1 MEAVLGL
8 LGCQFRWGPV
18 AVRELAAVEAVLGV
32 RGCQF
37 GSGPAVSAIRT
48 LLVANRGEIAR
59 RVFRTA
65 RDMGIRCVAVFA
77 DADADAPFAA
87 EADVAVRLPGGYL
100 DAEAVVA
107 AAVEAGADAVHPGYG
122 FLAENAGFARAVTA
136 AGLVW
141 VGPAPDAI
149 ETMGDKLAAKAA
161 AEAAGVP
168 TLPASEDPD
177 DPGDVGF
184 PLMVKAAAGGG
195 GKGMRLVSD
204 PADLAEAVAAARRE
218 ALGGFGDDTVFLERY
233 LRRCR
238 HIEIQILGD
247 THGNVVHLGERECSI
262 QRRHQKIIEESPS
275 SAVDDELRAA
285 MGDAAVRLAS
295 SIGYS
300 SAGTV
305 ELLLDD
311 DTGEFF
317 FLEVNTRLQ
326 VEHPVTEE
334 VTGIDLVREQLRVA
348 AGEPLGY
355 TQADIAFAGH
365 AVEARLYAEDPAAG
379 FLPAVGTLAA
389 FAPPADPAV
398 RWDSGVEAGS
408 EVGLDFDP
416 MLAKVIAH
424 APTRAEAAGQLAL
437 ALERL
442 HIGGVTT
449 NRHFLAAALRSDAFL
464 AGDTTT
470 DFIERVDPSRVAAL
484 SPAACRHVAVAAAMW
499 LQAAE
504 RQEARTLRW
513 MPSGWRHGRLPPERV
528 ELAVETAAGPVEVRV
543 SYRPQRDGSFV
554 VRAGFTDDA
563 GQATATVAAGS
574 SRAGGVA
581 QAPADAVDDA
591 AAGSSGADG
600 AEQVGADAAVEA
612 TATIATWRSDGLD
625 LEWNDRRVRYA
636 VTADGE
642 QLHLTGDSETV
653 TVTVVP
659 RFGAPDRALAEGG
672 FAAPMPGVI
681 IEVRVTPGEQV
692 AAGATLMVM
701 EGMKMEHHVSAP
713 CDGTVTEVLVAAG
726 DQVDNGSP
734 LLVFE
739 PAETP

>member
-1 MEAVLGL
+1 MTRIG
-8 LGCQFRWGPV
+8 
-18 AVRELAAVEAVLGV
+18 
-32 RGCQF
+32 
-37 GSGPAVSAIRT
+37 T

-65 RDMGIRCVAVFA
+65 RAMGMRCVAVYS
-77 DADADAPFAA
+77 DADADAPFVA
-87 EADVAVRLPGGYL
+87 EADVALRLPGGYL
-100 DAEAVVA
+100 DSDALVA
-107 AAVEAGADAVHPGYG
+107 AAVAAGADTVHPGYG
-122 FLAENAGFARAVTA
+122 FLSENAGFARAVTA

-141 VGPAPDAI
+141 VGPGPDAI

-161 AEAAGVP
+161 AAAAGVP
-168 TLPASEDPD
+168 TLPSSD
-177 DPGDVGF
+177 DPGDPSDVGF

-238 HIEIQILGD
+238 HVEIQILGD
-247 THGNVVHLGERECSI
+247 AHGDVVHLGERECSI

-275 SAVDDELRAA
+275 IAVDDALRST
-285 MGDAAVRLAS
+285 MGDAAVRLAR
-295 SIGYS
+295 SIGYI

-305 ELLLDD
+305 ELLVDD

-389 FAPPADPAV
+389 FAPPVDPAV

-424 APTRAEAAGQLAL
+424 APSRTEAAGRLAL

-449 NRHFLAAALRSDAFL
+449 NRHFLAAALRSEAFL

-470 DFIERVDPSRVAAL
+470 DFIERVDPSRAAAL
-484 SPAACRHVAVAAAMW
+484 SPAECRHAAVAAAMW

-513 MPSGWRHGRLPPERV
+513 MPSGWRHGRLPPERA
-528 ELAVETAAGPVEVRV
+528 ELAAETAAGPVEVRV
-543 SYRPQRDGSFV
+543 SYRPQRDSSFT
-554 VRAGFTDDA
+554 VRAEC
-563 GQATATVAAGS
+563 
-574 SRAGGVA
+574 
-581 QAPADAVDDA
+581 AV
-591 AAGSSGADG
+591 
-600 AEQVGADAAVEA
+600 AAVEA
-612 TATIATWRSDGLD
+612 AAAVAGGSPGGGRVELPAVAAVEAAATIAAWRSDGLD
-625 LEWNDRRVRYA
+625 LEWDGRRVRYA
-636 VTADGE
+636 VAVDGE
-642 QLHLTGDSETV
+642 RLHLTGDSETV
-653 TVTVVP
+653 TVTVLP
-659 RFGAPDRALAEGG
+659 RFGVPGRGLTAGG

-681 IEVRVTPGEQV
+681 TEVRVTPGEKV
-692 AAGATLMVM
+692 AAGSTLVVM

-713 CDGTVTEVLVAAG
+713 CDGTVVEVLVNPG

-739 PAETP
+739 AAEAGEAGGG

>member
-1 MEAVLGL
+1 M
-8 LGCQFRWGPV
+8 R
-18 AVRELAAVEAVLGV
+18 
-32 RGCQF
+32 
-37 GSGPAVSAIRT
+37 AINT

-59 RVFRTA
+59 RVLRTA
-65 RDMGIRCVAVFA
+65 RAMGMRCVAVFT
-77 DADADAPFAA
+77 DADAGAPFVV
-87 EADVAVRLPGGYL
+87 EADMAVRLPGGYL
-100 DAEAVVA
+100 DGGAVVA

-141 VGPAPDAI
+141 VGPGPEAI
-149 ETMGDKLAAKAA
+149 EAMGDKLAAKAA
-161 AEAAGVP
+161 AAAAGVP
-168 TLPASEDPD
+168 TLPSVEDPAD
-177 DPGDVGF
+177 AGDVGF

-204 PADLAEAVAAARRE
+204 PADLDEAVTAARRE
-218 ALGGFGDDTVFLERY
+218 ALGGFGDDTVFLERC

-238 HIEIQILGD
+238 HVEVQILGD

-275 SAVDDELRAA
+275 TAVDDALRAA
-285 MGDAAVRLAS
+285 MGDAAVRLAR
-295 SIGYS
+295 SIGYT

-305 ELLLDD
+305 ELLLDE
-311 DTGEFF
+311 DTREFF

-334 VTGIDLVREQLRVA
+334 VTGVDLVREQLRVA
-348 AGEPLGY
+348 AGVPLGY
-355 TQADIAFAGH
+355 GQADIVCAGH
-365 AVEARLYAEDPAAG
+365 AIEARLYAEDPSAG

-389 FAPPADPAV
+389 FSPPAEPAV

-424 APTRAEAAGQLAL
+424 APTRAEAAGRLAL

-442 HIGGVTT
+442 HTGGVTT
-449 NRHFLAAALRSDAFL
+449 NRHFLVAALRSDAFL

-470 DFIERVDPSRVAAL
+470 DFIERTDPSRAAAPSVTDCQQAATAAAL
-484 SPAACRHVAVAAAMW
+484 W
-499 LQAAE
+499 LQGTE
-504 RQEARTLRW
+504 RRQARTLGW

-528 ELAVETAAGPVEVRV
+528 ELAVEIASGPVEVTV

-554 VRAGFTDDA
+554 VRAQCDNAETN
-563 GQATATVAAGS
+563 
-574 SRAGGVA
+574 
-581 QAPADAVDDA
+581 APARIA
-591 AAGSSGADG
+591 AWSPG
-600 AEQVGADAAVEA
+600 E
-612 TATIATWRSDGLD
+612 LD
-625 LEWNDRRVRYA
+625 VEWNGRQVRYA
-636 VTADGE
+636 VTACGDRI
-642 QLHLTGDSETV
+642 HLTGASETV
-653 TVTVVP
+653 TVAVLP
-659 RFGAPDRALAEGG
+659 RFGAPDHGPVPGG

-681 IEVRVTPGEQV
+681 VEVRVIPGEQV
-692 AAGATLMVM
+692 AAGRTLVVM

-713 CDGTVTEVLVAAG
+713 CDGTVTQVLVAPG

-739 PAETP
+739 AAEAAVGEAGSD

>member
-1 MEAVLGL
+1 M
-8 LGCQFRWGPV
+8 R
-18 AVRELAAVEAVLGV
+18 
-32 RGCQF
+32 
-37 GSGPAVSAIRT
+37 AIGT

-65 RDMGIRCVAVFA
+65 RAMGMRCVAVFS
-77 DADADAPFAA
+77 DADADAPFVA

-100 DAEAVVA
+100 DGDAVVA

-149 ETMGDKLAAKAA
+149 ETMGDKLAAKAV

-168 TLPASEDPD
+168 TLPSSEDPG
-177 DPGDVGF
+177 DPGDIGF

-204 PADLAEAVAAARRE
+204 PADLVEAVAAARRE

-233 LRRCR
+233 VRRCR
-238 HIEIQILGD
+238 HVEIQILGD
-247 THGNVVHLGERECSI
+247 SHGNVVHLGERECSI

-275 SAVDDELRAA
+275 TAVDDALRDA

-295 SIGYS
+295 SIGYI

-305 ELLLDD
+305 ELLFDD

-326 VEHPVTEE
+326 VEHPVTEA
-334 VTGIDLVREQLRVA
+334 VTGLDLVREQLRIA

-355 TQADIAFAGH
+355 GQDDIAFDGH
-365 AVEARLYAEDPAAG
+365 AIEARLYAEDPSAG

-389 FAPPADPAV
+389 FAPPAEPAV

-424 APTRAEAAGQLAL
+424 APTRAEAAGRLAL
-437 ALERL
+437 DLERL

-449 NRHFLAAALRSDAFL
+449 NRHFLVASLRSEAFL

-470 DFIERVDPSRVAAL
+470 DFIERADPSRAVAHT
-484 SPAACRHVAVAAAMW
+484 PAECRHAAVAAAMW

-504 RQEARTLRW
+504 RQEARTLGW
-513 MPSGWRHGRLPPERV
+513 MPSGWRHGRLPPERA

-543 SYRPQRDGSFV
+543 SYRPQRDGSFT
-554 VRAGFTDDA
+554 VRAEC
-563 GQATATVAAGS
+563 V
-574 SRAGGVA
+574 
-581 QAPADAVDDA
+581 
-591 AAGSSGADG
+591 
-600 AEQVGADAAVEA
+600 DAAVEA
-612 TATIATWRSDGLD
+612 TATVVAWRPGGLD
-625 LEWNDRRVRYA
+625 LEWDGRRVGYA

-642 QLHLTGDSETV
+642 LLHLTGDSETV
-653 TVTVVP
+653 TVAVVP
-659 RFGAPDRALAEGG
+659 RFGAPDRGLAAGG

-681 IEVRVTPGEQV
+681 VEVRVTSGDQV
-692 AAGATLMVM
+692 AAGTTLVVM

-713 CDGTVTEVLVAAG
+713 CDGTVTEVLVNPG

-739 PAETP
+739 AAEAGETAGG